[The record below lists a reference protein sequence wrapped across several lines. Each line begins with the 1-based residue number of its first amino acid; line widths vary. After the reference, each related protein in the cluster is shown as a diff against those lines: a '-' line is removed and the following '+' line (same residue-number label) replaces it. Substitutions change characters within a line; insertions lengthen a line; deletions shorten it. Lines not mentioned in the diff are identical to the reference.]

1 MGTSPHISSRSEPR
15 GLQEPLSLP
24 VSGWFGGPQN
34 RSPLPAGRSR
44 LDHGRRRPHVPG
56 GGCSASASAATW
68 QEKRVSALPEDCE
81 DPVHLPPAA
90 SPVPS
95 LLWIEG
101 GSWSSHIQTLS
112 QSQNL
117 GQAQGLREPP
127 LPLLIN
133 GAWVTLAVQAC
144 GNRTIMPTR
153 YTPTRE
159 AGRARHGARSPG
171 SHPLRRCPF
180 HSHTA
185 QGPEPSPRPLCSQDR
200 SPCKK

>member
-1 MGTSPHISSRSEPR
+1 M
-15 GLQEPLSLP
+15 
-24 VSGWFGGPQN
+24 
-34 RSPLPAGRSR
+34 
-44 LDHGRRRPHVPG
+44 PG
-56 GGCSASASAATW
+56 GGCSASA
-68 QEKRVSALPEDCE
+68 SALPEDCE

-101 GSWSSHIQTLS
+101 GSWSSHTQTLS

-144 GNRTIMPTR
+144 GSRRIMPTR

-159 AGRARHGARSPG
+159 AGKARRGARSPG
-171 SHPLRRCPF
+171 VPSTQAVPPSFSHSSGARAITTPPLQP
-180 HSHTA
+180 
-185 QGPEPSPRPLCSQDR
+185 GPESLQKVGFKLHVCSLTHV
-200 SPCKK
+200 